1 VTLQKANVVAN
12 RTIVYGAFKG
22 FGDLLAAAPTIIS
35 ELETG
40 SSVALLVFPQLL
52 EFLKILD
59 FGAHAARLSII
70 SLPVAFPGKNLGGFF
85 RVAAKLSPD
94 LIWISPHA
102 VRRAASWKIPLL
114 LWCMKKILWR
124 RALIAGAVSEP
135 GSWLFDIRI
144 PINRHLPLLQ
154 REWIGF
160 SLAMR
165 RSSSSPP
172 KLPSFVERIAKN
184 RLRSS
189 AHDVVFHVGAS
200 WNSKKW
206 PLANCVDLVERLS
219 ADLRVVVLGLLEELR
234 PIQEGLSPHPN
245 IVFAIGSIEEAVIT
259 ISQSRVLITMDSGPM
274 HFGDALNVATVS
286 LFGPTNPSEILPSF
300 TTVSPLYEEKL
311 SCQPCWNSRCIQG
324 AVYCMELLSPAMV
337 EQKVRTILRTQTYQP
352 GQNRN

>member
-1 VTLQKANVVAN
+1 VTLKKANVVAN

-22 FGDLLAAAPTIIS
+22 FGDVLAAAPTIIS

-40 SSVALLVFPQLL
+40 SSVTLLVFPQLL

-59 FGAHAARLSII
+59 FGAQAAQLSVI
-70 SLPVAFPGKNLGGFF
+70 SLPVASPGKNLRGFLQI
-85 RVAAKLSPD
+85 AAKLSPD

-102 VRRAASWKIPLL
+102 VRRDASWRIPLL
-114 LWCMKKILWR
+114 LWCMKKVFWP

-144 PINRHLPLLQ
+144 PINRRLPLMQ

-160 SLAMR
+160 SLATR
-165 RSSSSPP
+165 RRNPSPP

-184 RLRSS
+184 RLNSS

-234 PIQEGLSPHPN
+234 PIRESLSPHPN
-245 IVFAIGSIEEAVIT
+245 IAFAIGSIEEAVTT

-300 TTVSPLYEEKL
+300 SAVLPLYEEKL

-324 AVYCMELLSPAMV
+324 AVYCMELLTPAMV
-337 EQKVRTILRTQTYQP
+337 EQRVRSILRTHAYQP